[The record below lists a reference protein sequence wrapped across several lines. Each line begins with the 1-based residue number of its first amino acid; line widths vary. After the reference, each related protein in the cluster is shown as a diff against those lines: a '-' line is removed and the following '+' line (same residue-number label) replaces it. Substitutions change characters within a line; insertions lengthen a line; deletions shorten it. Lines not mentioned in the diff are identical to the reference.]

1 MTFFNVS
8 HNGAKNDEIITF
20 LRLET
25 GGEWIFIFFG
35 VENDSTEEFSKIQ
48 MKT

>member
-1 MTFFNVS
+1 MTFFNVL

-25 GGEWIFIFFG
+25 GGENGFLYSL
-35 VENDSTEEFSKIQ
+35 VLKIILL
-48 MKT
+48 KSLAKFK